1 MIMVLT
7 TEVRPSDLTDV
18 VTHDL
23 QVINGVRRDLTDN
36 HWSEA

>member
-18 VTHDL
+18 VTRDL
-23 QVINGVRRDLTDN
+23 PVTNGVRRDSTDN
-36 HWSEA
+36 H